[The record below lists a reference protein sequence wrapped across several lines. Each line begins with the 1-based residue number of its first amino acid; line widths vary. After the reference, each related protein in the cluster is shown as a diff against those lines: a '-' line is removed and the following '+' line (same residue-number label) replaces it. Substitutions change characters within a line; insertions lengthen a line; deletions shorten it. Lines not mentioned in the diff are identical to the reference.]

1 MERSEPAK
9 FSASSKTSQ
18 QAGKQPPGTRRSAS
32 SAANVT
38 AHATTKQKTKN
49 CSFCQEE
56 HYIASCEKFRAF
68 PLDNRCSFVSDKQL
82 CFNCLGPHPLRNCQS
97 KKTCNTC
104 QGRHHTLLHKSS
116 GDVSSSASQSQP
128 YEQAAASDQKVKSH
142 TIYANLSQPRSML
155 LATARLSISSEQ
167 QRSLTARALVD
178 PCSEASLIT
187 ESLVQRLRLP
197 RQSVF
202 VPVLGVGAAQSHTA
216 KTQANVLIS
225 PHFDAAKILKL
236 KALIL
241 PRLTDYLSSPQ
252 LVNSSLSFIDGL
264 RLADPRL
271 DSSDP
276 IEIIMAPTRFLESLR
291 KACVKTPTS
300 KSSRKPPG

>member
-1 MERSEPAK
+1 MEWSEPAK
-9 FSASSKTSQ
+9 FSASSKTPQ
-18 QAGKQPPGTRRSAS
+18 QAGKQLPGNRRSAS

-56 HYIASCEKFRAF
+56 HYIASCKKFRAS

-82 CFNCLGPHPLRNCQS
+82 CFNCLGLHLLRNCQS

-104 QGRHHTLLHKSS
+104 QGHHILLHKSL
-116 GDVSSSASQSQP
+116 GDVSSSASQLQP
-128 YEQAAASDQKVKSH
+128 HEQAAASDQGVKSH

-155 LATARLSISSEQ
+155 LATARLTISSEQ

-187 ESLVQRLRLP
+187 ESLAQRVRP

-202 VPVLGVGAAQSHTA
+202 VPVLGVGAVQSHTA

-225 PHFDAAKILKL
+225 PHFDAAKNLKL

-276 IEIIMAPTRFLESLR
+276 IEIIMALMRFLKSLR